1 MVLLFVR
8 LTRLINRIAKSNIKI
23 SELASSTSSASD
35 PYPQFASLIPTPSST
50 SSLNGATTF
59 AEDSLIKEA
68 RQLNKDVDTWIES
81 LQLSTLEHER
91 VQVGNRA
98 YAYAMKVRGDVSI
111 LKRRCANIHCQI
123 LLLRRVF
130 KYTRDDPRVQS
141 AAQQVLQHCSWST
154 AALGMSIE

>member
-1 MVLLFVR
+1 MVLLFIR
-8 LTRLINRIAKSNIKI
+8 LTRLINRLDKSNIKI
-23 SELASSTSSASD
+23 TESASSTSSANN
-35 PYPQFASLIPTPSST
+35 PFPQFALIPTPSST
-50 SSLNGATTF
+50 SSLNDASSF

-98 YAYAMKVRGDVSI
+98 YAHAMKVGDLST
-111 LKRRCANIHCQI
+111 LKRPRADINRQI

-130 KYTRDDPRVQS
+130 KYTRSDPRVQS